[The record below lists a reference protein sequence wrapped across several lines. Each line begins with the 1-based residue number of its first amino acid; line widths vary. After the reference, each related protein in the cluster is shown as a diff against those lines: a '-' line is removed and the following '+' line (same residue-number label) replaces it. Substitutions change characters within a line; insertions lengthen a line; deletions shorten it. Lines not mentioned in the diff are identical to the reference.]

1 MTTSITPCAA
11 ALIPPFRRL
20 PAGLPWPSETS
31 AECKRHLTLAAQRVT
46 LLSGMKLARGW
57 RVTDK
62 RPSNGEQFV
71 FVLLADDV
79 SASEAACRCSACGG
93 VCARTYVPGC
103 SALLLNALYF
113 LFSTRV
119 CDAVW
124 GRAQVCRC
132 RRAGRRHCSGS
143 AQKIGRVTHT
153 LLETKL
159 TTALIGSALC
169 ADG

>member
-79 SASEAACRCSACGG
+79 SASEAACRCSAFGE
-93 VCARTYVPGC
+93 YVPGHM
-103 SALLLNALYF
+103 SQ
-113 LFSTRV
+113 
-119 CDAVW
+119 DA
-124 GRAQVCRC
+124 
-132 RRAGRRHCSGS
+132 RHCCSTHCIFYSVLACVTLCGGGCRYAAAA
-143 AQKIGRVTHT
+143 AQGDDIAA
-153 LLETKL
+153 E
-159 TTALIGSALC
+159 ALRRLGV
-169 ADG
+169 